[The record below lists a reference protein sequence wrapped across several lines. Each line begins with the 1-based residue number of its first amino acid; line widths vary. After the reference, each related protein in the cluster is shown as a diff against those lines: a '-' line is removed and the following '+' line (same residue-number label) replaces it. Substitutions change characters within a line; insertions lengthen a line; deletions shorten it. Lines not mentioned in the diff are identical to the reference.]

1 MFFLNAWQTR
11 KALNSTMGYLYPEK
25 HYTELLYTSNKF
37 EVYLHLTQ
45 TYKRF
50 LLDVLDKNGSHVGG
64 ETANGT

>member
-1 MFFLNAWQTR
+1 
-11 KALNSTMGYLYPEK
+11 MGYLYPEK
-25 HYTELLYTSNKF
+25 HYTELLYTSIKF